1 MPRAPLISTHVLDAI
16 TDMEGLPDGLTIRTK
31 MTSFLDHY
39 GIDGFTAALIRSVE
53 TEAPVV
59 EWVHQL
65 DQDWL
70 DHYFGAGLE
79 AHDYALRRHGTW
91 KATEPFLKGR
101 PFMDRLPDLRPG
113 EADMYRAMEP
123 YGLRSGLVVPMW
135 AKTPDGPMPTGYSMW
150 SPMEGDAFEG
160 MLGEHGAEIF
170 LYLYAA
176 KDRIIPRLVAES
188 MGIEELSPR
197 EKDCLLLAAKG
208 LRAEDIADRLCV
220 AAVTANVHLKKA
232 RKKLRVK
239 TTTEAV
245 ARALIIGLISP

>member
-1 MPRAPLISTHVLDAI
+1 MISRHLLDAL
-16 TDMEGLPDGLTIRTK
+16 TDMESLPDAKTIRIK
-31 MTSFLDHY
+31 MIGFLDHY

-79 AHDYALRRHGTW
+79 AHDYALRRHGSGQA
-91 KATEPFLKGR
+91 KAPFLKGR

-113 EADMYRAMEP
+113 EAEMYRAMEP

-135 AKTPDGPMPTGYSMW
+135 ARTPEGPMPTGYSLW
-150 SPMEGDAFEG
+150 SPMEGGPFEK
-160 MLGEHGAEIF
+160 MLEEHGPEIF

-176 KDRIIPRLVAES
+176 KDRIIPRLVAEN
-188 MGIEELSPR
+188 MGLEKLSPR
-197 EKDCLLLAAKG
+197 EEDCLLHAANG
-208 LRAEDIADRLCV
+208 LRTDGIADRLGLATITV
-220 AAVTANVHLKKA
+220 NVHL
-232 RKKLRVK
+232 RNVRRKLRVK

-245 ARALIIGLISP
+245 ARALVIGLVSP